1 MYFQRRCGMKKICLF
16 LLFLLI
22 TSCSTIDTLEEIGVD
37 NKRCIGIRRFKVLQ
51 AVYHN
56 TGLAFECFTPDC
68 SDAYRNNLDFILG
81 DKVSEDLYD
90 GMIYEVPTDK
100 CAVRDG
106 VFKYET
112 KDGLQKTVSKIVF
125 EYKNDYQSE
134 EEHQKRIYKAK
145 EDIAS
150 ICINRYEDENL
161 PKDEKYCT
169 CYANSYV
176 NNSGDAQSIKKEC
189 GKLPD
194 FLPHN

>member
-1 MYFQRRCGMKKICLF
+1 MKKICLF

-90 GMIYEVPTDK
+90 GMIYADEL
-100 CAVRDG
+100 
-106 VFKYET
+106 F
-112 KDGLQKTVSKIVF
+112 LKITITP
-125 EYKNDYQSE
+125 SE
-134 EEHQKRIYKAK
+134 PKRFAYPHSCSK
-145 EDIAS
+145 EDSKQRAKSAIS
-150 ICINRYEDENL
+150 
-161 PKDEKYCT
+161 
-169 CYANSYV
+169 
-176 NNSGDAQSIKKEC
+176 
-189 GKLPD
+189 
-194 FLPHN
+194 F